1 MCAETVKVN
10 GVLLASDISQ
20 AQIGREKL
28 LSKIADSGEFDVPS
42 ISTLRR
48 AESGGPIE
56 LEMMKAIAHGLNFPV
71 GRYIVHGDD
80 VQSETLCKIGGAW
93 EGYYVELDMDGVT
106 YGLVSSEVNIVQH
119 GAKLFINAT
128 ETEES
133 VTETKERTMTERT
146 EETLDALIVRDMV
159 MIQSRVAG
167 WAPPYGVGYTLLKV
181 YRGDE
186 MMRGHAAW
194 YDLDSEEIETSPC
207 IYVRSDSRYREAYL
221 NSARRELE
229 AEILRRSKGK

>member
-10 GVLLASDISQ
+10 GVLLASDIQQ
-20 AQIGREKL
+20 AKMSREKL
-28 LSKIADSGEFDVPS
+28 LSIISQNGKFEVPS

-48 AESGGPIE
+48 AETGGPIE
-56 LEMMKAIAHGLNFPV
+56 LEGLQAIAHGLNFPV
-71 GRYIVHGDD
+71 GRYIVDSGDL
-80 VQSETLCKIGGAW
+80 QAETLCKIGGAW
-93 EGYYVELDMDGVT
+93 EGYYVERDMDCENL
-106 YGLVSSEVNIVQH
+106 GLVYSELTIVQH

-133 VTETKERTMTERT
+133 TTETEERTTTERT

-207 IYVRSDSRYREAYL
+207 IYVRSDSRYRESYL

-229 AEILRRSKGK
+229 AEILRRSKDK